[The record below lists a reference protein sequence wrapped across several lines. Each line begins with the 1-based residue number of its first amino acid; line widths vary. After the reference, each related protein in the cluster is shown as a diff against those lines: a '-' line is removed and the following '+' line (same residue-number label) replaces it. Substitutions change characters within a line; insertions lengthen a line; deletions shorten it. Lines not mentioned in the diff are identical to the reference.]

1 MSWEPL
7 HAGDPFPA
15 DPAAIETYAADVTAT
30 AQLIAE
36 QVASLRRL
44 ADANNWTTDTA
55 DAFRERA
62 TDTANEIEKTHG
74 RYAGVGTALTTLS
87 GELQAHEASAKLKV
101 QEAAQLVRTIQA
113 NPEVSPTP
121 GEDGAPPELSPE
133 GEAQNARRAA
143 AQQRFAELQTEFH
156 QIVQAAEADARTC
169 ESKINDAKDDSVKD
183 NWWERNAGWLKGLAT
198 VLGAIA
204 AVAGI
209 ILLTVATAGT
219 IWLVVA
225 VVAGVAALL
234 INLGLAIKADGS
246 WVDVAFDAIGLLTL
260 GAGSVIGRSI
270 QAAWKGMSTAVA
282 AARSTKA
289 FDAAVDGAFFY
300 RFAGRIVD
308 LHVTVLAW
316 RVPVRLPFVT
326 KMAEGYR
333 AGVIDDALGV
343 AQEAWHATTIA
354 PPSSTV
360 ARIWWGGVDEAGLA
374 PRVAA
379 SLDELRSIPQAAT
392 LVGGLEALQTTLR
405 VGALVNGVG
414 LVNDAIDLSLD
425 GAEYGSS
432 LLDALRR

>member
-15 DPAAIETYAADVTAT
+15 DPAAIETYGADVTAT

-225 VVAGVAALL
+225 VVAGIAALL

-260 GAGSVIGRSI
+260 GAGSVIGRAV
-270 QAAWKGMSTAVA
+270 QAAWKGVSTAVA

-289 FDAAVDGAFFY
+289 FDAVIDGARFY
-300 RFAGRIVD
+300 DLAGRITSFSV
-308 LHVTVLAW
+308 
-316 RVPVRLPFVT
+316 RVFGRTIPVRLPIVSNL
-326 KMAEGYR
+326 ARGYR
-333 AGVIDDALGV
+333 EAVDVRAFGA
-343 AQEAWHATTIA
+343 AQEAWHTVMQA
-354 PPSSTV
+354 PRTSV
-360 ARIWWGGVDEAGLA
+360 ASRVFWGGPDEAGLI
-374 PRVAA
+374 PRISSSIDDLRGMPQVADMV
-379 SLDELRSIPQAAT
+379 ST
-392 LVGGLEALQTTLR
+392 LESARNALR
-405 VGALVNGVG
+405 VGAAVNGVG
-414 LVNDAIDLSLD
+414 LVNDAIDLTLD

>member
-15 DPAAIETYAADVTAT
+15 DPAAIETYGADVTAT

-36 QVASLRRL
+36 QVQALRRL
-44 ADANNWTTDTA
+44 ADGNNWVNDTA

-62 TDTANEIEKTHG
+62 ADTANEIEQTHG
-74 RYAGVGTALTTLS
+74 RYSGVGTALTTLS
-87 GELQAHEASAKLKV
+87 GELQAHEAAAKLKV

-169 ESKINDAKDDSVKD
+169 ETKINDAKDDSVKD

-225 VVAGVAALL
+225 VVAGIAALL

-260 GAGSVIGRSI
+260 GAGSVIGRVV
-270 QAAWKGMSTAVA
+270 QASWKGIQTAVA

-289 FDAAVDGAFFY
+289 FDAAIDGALFY
-300 RFAGRIVD
+300 RFAGRVANFG
-308 LHVTVLAW
+308 VTIMG
-316 RVPVRLPFVT
+316 RSFRLPIVSDI
-326 KMAEGYR
+326 AQGYR
-333 AGVIDDALGV
+333 GAVEFRAFGA
-343 AQEAWHATTIA
+343 AQEAWHAVTQA
-354 PPSSTV
+354 PKTSLGSRV
-360 ARIWWGGVDEAGLA
+360 LWGGPDEAALI
-374 PRVAA
+374 PRVT
-379 SLDELRSIPQAAT
+379 SSIDDLRQIPAVAD
-392 LVGGLEALQTTLR
+392 LVRTMESARTALK
-405 VGALVNGVG
+405 VGAVINGVG

-425 GAEYGSS
+425 GLEYGSS
-432 LLDALRR
+432 LVNALR

>member
-225 VVAGVAALL
+225 VVAGIAALL

-260 GAGSVIGRSI
+260 GCRLGDWAKHPGRLE
-270 QAAWKGMSTAVA
+270 GH
-282 AARSTKA
+282 
-289 FDAAVDGAFFY
+289 VDG
-300 RFAGRIVD
+300 
-308 LHVTVLAW
+308 
-316 RVPVRLPFVT
+316 
-326 KMAEGYR
+326 
-333 AGVIDDALGV
+333 
-343 AQEAWHATTIA
+343 
-354 PPSSTV
+354 
-360 ARIWWGGVDEAGLA
+360 GGCREVDEGIRRCRRWCVLLPLRRPHCRSPCEGPRLEGARPTALRHEDGGGLPCRRHRRCAWSRPGGLA
-374 PRVAA
+374 RHNDRAA
-379 SLDELRSIPQAAT
+379 KQHGGPH
-392 LVGGLEALQTTLR
+392 LVGWCRRG
-405 VGALVNGVG
+405 GAR
-414 LVNDAIDLSLD
+414 AP
-425 GAEYGSS
+425 GSS
-432 LLDALRR
+432 VPG

>member
-15 DPAAIETYAADVTAT
+15 DPAAIETYAAEVTAT

-225 VVAGVAALL
+225 VVAGIAALL

-308 LHVTVLAW
+308 LHVKVFAW
-316 RVPVRLPFVT
+316 RVPVRLSFVT

-333 AGVIDDALGV
+333 AGVIDDALGA

-379 SLDELRSIPQAAT
+379 SLDELRSIPQAAG
-392 LVGGLEALQTTLR
+392 LVSGLEALQTTLR

-425 GAEYGSS
+425 GTEYGSS